1 MDAKADSMIEN
12 RFFFWEPVFFIAK
25 TLACIILSTAKAT
38 IRIFWIR
45 FASFT
50 HLMYER

>member
-25 TLACIILSTAKAT
+25 TLACIILTAAKAAV
-38 IRIFWIR
+38 RIIWIR
-45 FASFT
+45 FASFI
-50 HLMYER
+50 H

>member
-12 RFFFWEPVFFIAK
+12 RFFFWEPVFFIASQ
-25 TLACIILSTAKAT
+25 ACIIHTTAKAT

-50 HLMYER
+50 HLMNER